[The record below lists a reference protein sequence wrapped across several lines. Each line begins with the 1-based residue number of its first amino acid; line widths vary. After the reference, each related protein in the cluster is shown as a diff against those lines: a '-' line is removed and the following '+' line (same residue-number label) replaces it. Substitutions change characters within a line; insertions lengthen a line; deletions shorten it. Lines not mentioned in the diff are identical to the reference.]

1 MNSMTGYGRGEF
13 LQLGKK
19 LTIELR
25 SVNHR
30 FLDLSIK
37 IPRHFLFAEDFIR
50 KTLGKHFF
58 RGHIDVFINFENT
71 LPESSS
77 LSLNLP
83 VATAYL
89 NMAKELSVQCGVEND
104 ITAFSLL
111 KLPDVVMHSSETFD
125 ENELLLLVQNALN
138 QAIAALEE
146 ARKNEGSQLL
156 QDIEHKLSIIESLT
170 ESAEETAPQV
180 VADYRIRLAKRIK
193 EALADVAYDESR
205 FLNEIAFFTDKAC
218 IDEELTRLKA
228 HIATAREKIRIQGS
242 IGKNLDC
249 IVQEMNREANTMGSK
264 ANCSAL
270 QNIVI
275 ALKTEIEKVRE
286 QVQNIE

>member
-1 MNSMTGYGRGEF
+1 MNSMTGYGRGER

-19 LTIELR
+19 LTVELR

-50 KTLGKHFF
+50 KTLGKHFL
-58 RGHIDVFINFENT
+58 RGHIDVYLNFEDT
-71 LPESSS
+71 MAESAS

-83 VATAYL
+83 VVNAYM
-89 NMAKELSVQCGVEND
+89 NMAKELSSQYGVEQD
-104 ITAFSLL
+104 LTAYSIL
-111 KLPDVVMHSSETFD
+111 KLPDAVSRVSPTFD
-125 ENELLLLVQNALN
+125 EAELLSLVENALAD
-138 QAIAALEE
+138 AICGLEE
-146 ARKNEGSQLL
+146 ARKVEGVQLFT
-156 QDIEHKLSIIESLT
+156 DIDNKISAIEVLVGKAD
-170 ESAEETAPQV
+170 EIAPQV
-180 VADYRIRLAKRIK
+180 VVDYRERLAKRMK
-193 EALADVAYDESR
+193 EALGDVAYDEAR

-218 IDEELTRLKA
+218 IDEELTRMKS
-228 HIATAREKIRIQGS
+228 HISTARKTIKMAGS

-264 ANCSAL
+264 ANCSSL
-270 QNIVI
+270 QNVVI